1 MRRSG
6 RNLSIAVKSRRLVAE
21 PLETRRLLAGD
32 VGTTSIDAGL
42 LSIQGDGDPTNH
54 DDTIVVRH
62 SASNAAMLEVVVN
75 GSIATTR
82 SVVGLRRIEIFGG
95 RGDDTI
101 RIDAPGLRI
110 GATIHGGPGHDT
122 ISGGPRGDRLAGG
135 LGDDTIDGGEGNDE
149 IFGGWGDDYLR
160 GGRGADRIVGG
171 DGDDAIDGGIGHD
184 TLIGGL
190 DDDTIDGEAGRDT
203 LRGDDG
209 NDTLLGGTGQD
220 TLRAGPGVDRLFGML
235 GRDEFI
241 HDPLDT
247 VTQSDLANPLVL
259 ATTEGEIRSWLF
271 GHATRQQHEA
281 VFGGMAFGA
290 ARADVS
296 GGVGVVSTPV
306 ASAPAPG
313 GGPAAGTAAG
323 DFSSTN
329 NQVAGVDEAD
339 LVRTDGRYLYMVK
352 AGELVVIDTDSA
364 SLSIVSRTPIKGHGH
379 AVYLHGDRVTVLS
392 HVTEWPD
399 TWMPMPV
406 VIDPLAVS
414 LADDS
419 TPGAAAV
426 EMAPIA
432 ADLVSIPRCFLP
444 WLPIEQHVRVTVIDV
459 SVPAAPVVVEE
470 TRLDGTL
477 SASRSIGDTIYLV
490 VENRPQIGP
499 MPLAPFSGAR
509 GWAVQGGPAVGGN
522 GGYEFESPEE
532 FRGRI
537 QSADLDAVLP
547 VARFTVD
554 GEERTQ
560 PLVSPGSI
568 YLPARGGDA
577 ELVSIVS
584 LTPTDDTPGI
594 DRSVS
599 TLGLAGTVY
608 ASPDSFILASV
619 DHGTWW
625 GASEGATTLHQF
637 SLAGDMPHVAAGT
650 VPGRVLDQFAIDA
663 HADGTVRIVT
673 QTGWGPE
680 ASTNLFVLE
689 AADGALSTIGSVGGI
704 APGEMAMSA
713 RFVGDT
719 AYVVTFE
726 QVDPLFVIDLA
737 DPTRPMIVGELVIP
751 GFSSYLHPLDGSHL
765 IGIGRSADLSGVKL
779 SLFDVSTPSQPT
791 ETDFVEIG
799 GGGRGYGH
807 AWSAAEYDHHAF
819 SFFSGRGV
827 LAIPVSSWTWD
838 DATGTSSDWNAL
850 VVYEIDPAEGF
861 TELARIRHGS
871 AVSRSLRIGG
881 RLISI
886 GESELNVVNL
896 DEPATVVATLPLA

>member
-6 RNLSIAVKSRRLVAE
+6 RNPSMTVKSRRLVAE

-42 LSIQGDGDPTNH
+42 LSIQGDGDPTNY

-62 SASNAAMLEVVVN
+62 SDSNAAMLEVVVN

-101 RIDAPGLRI
+101 RIDASGLRI
-110 GATIHGGPGHDT
+110 GATINGGPGNDT
-122 ISGGPRGDRLAGG
+122 ISGGPRGDRIAGG

-190 DDDTIDGEAGRDT
+190 DDDTIDGEAGFDT
-203 LRGDDG
+203 VRGDAGD
-209 NDTLLGGTGQD
+209 DTLLGGTGRD
-220 TLRAGPGVDRLFGML
+220 KLFAGLGADRLFGIT
-235 GRDEFI
+235 GRDEFFS
-241 HDPLDT
+241 DSSDT

-259 ATTEGEIRSWLF
+259 ATTESEIRRWLG

-290 ARADVS
+290 ARVGVS
-296 GGVGVVSTPV
+296 GDGVVSTPV

-313 GGPAAGTAAG
+313 GGPAAGTASG

-339 LVRTDGRYLYMVK
+339 LVRTDGRYLYMVT
-352 AGELVVIDTDSA
+352 GSELVVIDTDPA
-364 SLSIVSRTPIKGHGH
+364 SLSVVSRTPIAGHGQTL
-379 AVYLHGDRVTVLS
+379 YLHGDRLTVIS
-392 HVTEWPD
+392 QVSEWPD
-399 TWMPMPV
+399 TFVPLPIV
-406 VIDPLAVS
+406 V
-414 LADDS
+414 DS
-419 TPGAAAV
+419 EVATLVDGSTQD
-426 EMAPIA
+426 APIA
-432 ADLVSIPRCFLP
+432 MSAPVAGDFASIPRCVMP
-444 WLPIEQHVRVTVIDV
+444 WLPLEQHVRVTVIDV
-459 SVPAAPVVVEE
+459 SAPAAPVVVEE

-477 SASRSIGDTIYLV
+477 SASRSIGEKVYLV
-490 VENRPQIGP
+490 VQNRPQIGP
-499 MPLAPFSGAR
+499 MPQLPLV
-509 GWAVQGGPAVGGN
+509 WVGDWDAN
-522 GGYEFESPEE
+522 YEFESPEE
-532 FRGRI
+532 FRERI

-554 GEERTQ
+554 GEEFTQ

-568 YLPARGGDA
+568 YLPVRGGDT

-584 LTPTDDTPGI
+584 LTPTDETPGI
-594 DRSVS
+594 DQSVS

-619 DHGTWW
+619 DYGTWW
-625 GASEGATTLHQF
+625 GSSEGATTLHQF

-673 QTGWGPE
+673 QTGWGPD

-689 AADGALSTIGSVGGI
+689 AADGVLGTIGSVGDI

-737 DPTRPMIVGELVIP
+737 DPTQPTIVGELVIP
-751 GFSSYLHPLDGSHL
+751 GFSSYLHPVDGTHL

-779 SLFDVSTPSQPT
+779 SLFDVSVPSQPT
-791 ETDFVEIG
+791 ETNFVEIAA
-799 GGGRGYGH
+799 GRGNGY
-807 AWSAAEYDHHAF
+807 AWSVAEHDHHAF
-819 SFFSGRGV
+819 SYFAGRGI
-827 LAIPVSSWTWD
+827 LAIPVSSWEWD
-838 DATGTSSDWNAL
+838 PSAETASAWNAL
-850 VVYEIDPAEGF
+850 VLYELDLTEGF
-861 TELARIRHGS
+861 NEVARIQHGS
-871 AVSRSLRIGG
+871 NVIRSLRIAG
-881 RLISI
+881 RLFSIS
-886 GESELNVVNL
+886 ENELKVVDL
-896 DEPATVVATLPLA
+896 EDPGSVVASLPLA